1 MVRAKDLSKKL
12 LALAT
17 AIMIAAM
24 YIPFTVF
31 AATNP
36 TVNFNGTYN
45 ESSKT
50 LTVKAMVKNPD
61 NALGAGVFFLKY
73 DTSVL
78 TIEKKNVKAG
88 SATYEDEDGEE
99 YSITSSAKYL
109 DADKGYVGFDWGTSG
124 KAFAPN
130 NSFAEIAVF
139 TFSFVSGKSN
149 ADLTSKS
156 IAICED
162 TAFLNE
168 TGGYGN
174 DGGVLIVDGTTN
186 YSTKLS
192 NVKVNISIPV
202 TEPPK
207 EDKIVSLKTA
217 EVTTNAGTAPELP
230 SKVKA
235 TYESGKTAD
244 VSVNWN
250 AVSEDKYAAAGSFE
264 VEGTVEGFSGKAI
277 CKVTVKA
284 VEDKI
289 VSLKSAEVTTNAGT
303 APKLPATV
311 QATYESG
318 KTEDV
323 SVKWN
328 TVSEDKYAAA
338 GSFDVEGTVEGFS
351 GKAICKITV
360 KAVEDKI
367 TSLETAKVTTDAGT
381 APKLPAKVKATYQ
394 SGKIAD
400 VSVKWNA
407 VSEDKYASAGSFE
420 VEGTV
425 EGFSGK
431 AVCKVT
437 VKEVE
442 EKTEDKITS
451 LKAAEVTTNLGMAP
465 KLPAKVQATYESG
478 KTADVAVTWD
488 EVSEEK
494 YAAVGSFEVEG
505 TVEGFSNKAK
515 CEVTVGDA
523 VVTKFDVVNVTVV
536 AGYLPEIPET
546 VKAYFSDGTEKTVNV
561 KWLSVERE
569 MFMTP
574 GETVEVKGLALDAG
588 ALGIPAIDGTVV
600 PIAKVLVGEPVV
612 VSAKD
617 TSVKTLAG
625 TAPKLPDTIEA
636 AFSNDTKAFVNVE
649 WAKVDAAKY
658 ASEGKFTVKGKVNY
672 GAEIEVTCEVTVDPK
687 PATDPSDPSEPTTE
701 PTEKT
706 DTTSSE
712 KTTVSTKGTK
722 KTTTTTKTK
731 TDTKKT
737 DERID
742 RNNPKTGD
750 ESNYSLAYFALI
762 ASSIVLCSMRF
773 SRRKYSE

>member
-156 IAICED
+156 IAVCED

-168 TGGYGN
+168 TGGYGS

-202 TEPPK
+202 TEQPK
-207 EDKIVSLKTA
+207 EDKIVSLKSA

-250 AVSEDKYAAAGSFE
+250 AVSEDKYAAAGSF
-264 VEGTVEGFSGKAI
+264 
-277 CKVTVKA
+277 
-284 VEDKI
+284 
-289 VSLKSAEVTTNAGT
+289 
-303 APKLPATV
+303 
-311 QATYESG
+311 
-318 KTEDV
+318 
-323 SVKWN
+323 
-328 TVSEDKYAAA
+328 
-338 GSFDVEGTVEGFS
+338 DVEGTVEGFS
-351 GKAICKITV
+351 GKAVCKVTV

-394 SGKIAD
+394 SGKTAD

-437 VKEVE
+437 VKKIE

-451 LKAAEVTTNLGMAP
+451 LKAAEVITNLGIAP

-488 EVSEEK
+488 EVAEEK

-505 TVEGFSNKAK
+505 TVEGFSDKAK
-515 CEVTVGDA
+515 CKVTVGDA

-536 AGYLPEIPET
+536 AGYLPEVPET

-612 VSAKD
+612 VSVKD
-617 TSVKTLAG
+617 TSVKTPAG

-636 AFSNDTKAFVNVE
+636 TFSNDTKAFVNVE

-687 PATDPSDPSEPTTE
+687 PATDPSDPTGPTTE
-701 PTEKT
+701 PTGKP

-712 KTTVSTKGTK
+712 KTTVSTKETK
-722 KTTTTTKTK
+722 KTTTTTKAK

-742 RNNPKTGD
+742 KNNPKTGD
-750 ESNYSLAYFALI
+750 ESNYSLAYFALM

>member
-1 MVRAKDLSKKL
+1 M
-12 LALAT
+12 
-17 AIMIAAM
+17 
-24 YIPFTVF
+24 
-31 AATNP
+31 
-36 TVNFNGTYN
+36 
-45 ESSKT
+45 
-50 LTVKAMVKNPD
+50 
-61 NALGAGVFFLKY
+61 
-73 DTSVL
+73 
-78 TIEKKNVKAG
+78 
-88 SATYEDEDGEE
+88 
-99 YSITSSAKYL
+99 
-109 DADKGYVGFDWGTSG
+109 
-124 KAFAPN
+124 
-130 NSFAEIAVF
+130 
-139 TFSFVSGKSN
+139 
-149 ADLTSKS
+149 
-156 IAICED
+156 
-162 TAFLNE
+162 
-168 TGGYGN
+168 
-174 DGGVLIVDGTTN
+174 
-186 YSTKLS
+186 
-192 NVKVNISIPV
+192 
-202 TEPPK
+202 
-207 EDKIVSLKTA
+207 EDKIVSLKSA
-217 EVTTNAGTAPELP
+217 KVTTNARTAPKLP
-230 SKVKA
+230 ATVQA

-250 AVSEDKYAAAGSFE
+250 AVSEDKYAAAGSF
-264 VEGTVEGFSGKAI
+264 
-277 CKVTVKA
+277 
-284 VEDKI
+284 
-289 VSLKSAEVTTNAGT
+289 
-303 APKLPATV
+303 
-311 QATYESG
+311 
-318 KTEDV
+318 
-323 SVKWN
+323 
-328 TVSEDKYAAA
+328 
-338 GSFDVEGTVEGFS
+338 DVEGTVEGFS
-351 GKAICKITV
+351 GKAVCKVTV

-394 SGKIAD
+394 SGKTAD

-437 VKEVE
+437 VKKIE

-451 LKAAEVTTNLGMAP
+451 LKAAEVTTNVGIAP

-478 KTADVAVTWD
+478 KTADVTVTWD
-488 EVSEEK
+488 EVAEEK
-494 YAAVGSFEVEG
+494 YAAVGSFEVDG
-505 TVEGFSNKAK
+505 TVEGFSDKAK
-515 CEVTVGDA
+515 CKVTVGDA
-523 VVTKFDVVNVTVV
+523 VVIKFDVVNVTVV

-617 TSVKTLAG
+617 TSVKTPAG

-636 AFSNDTKAFVNVE
+636 TFSNDTKAFVNVE

-687 PATDPSDPSEPTTE
+687 PATDPSDPTAPTTE
-701 PTEKT
+701 PTGKP

-712 KTTVSTKGTK
+712 KTTVSTKETK
-722 KTTTTTKTK
+722 KTTTTTKAK

-742 RNNPKTGD
+742 KNNPKTGD
-750 ESNYSLAYFALI
+750 ESNYSLAYFALM

>member
-250 AVSEDKYAAAGSFE
+250 AVSEDKYAAAGSF
-264 VEGTVEGFSGKAI
+264 
-277 CKVTVKA
+277 
-284 VEDKI
+284 
-289 VSLKSAEVTTNAGT
+289 
-303 APKLPATV
+303 
-311 QATYESG
+311 
-318 KTEDV
+318 
-323 SVKWN
+323 
-328 TVSEDKYAAA
+328 
-338 GSFDVEGTVEGFS
+338 DVEGTVEGFS
-351 GKAICKITV
+351 GKAVCKVTV

-394 SGKIAD
+394 SGKTAD

-437 VKEVE
+437 VKKIE

-451 LKAAEVTTNLGMAP
+451 LKAAEVTTNVGIAP

-478 KTADVAVTWD
+478 KTADVTVTWD
-488 EVSEEK
+488 EVAEEK
-494 YAAVGSFEVEG
+494 YAAVGSFEVDG
-505 TVEGFSNKAK
+505 TVEGFSDKAK
-515 CEVTVGDA
+515 CKVTVGDA

-546 VKAYFSDGTEKTVNV
+546 VKAYFSDGMEKTVNV

-617 TSVKTLAG
+617 TSVKTPAG

-636 AFSNDTKAFVNVE
+636 TFSNDTKAFVNVE

-687 PATDPSDPSEPTTE
+687 PATDPSDPTEPTTE
-701 PTEKT
+701 PTEKP

-712 KTTVSTKGTK
+712 KTTVSTKETK
-722 KTTTTTKTK
+722 KTTTTTKAK

-750 ESNYSLAYFALI
+750 ESNYSLAYFALM

>member
-156 IAICED
+156 IAVCED

-168 TGGYGN
+168 TGGYGS

-202 TEPPK
+202 TEQPK
-207 EDKIVSLKTA
+207 EDKIVSLKSA

-235 TYESGKTAD
+235 TYESGKTA
-244 VSVNWN
+244 
-250 AVSEDKYAAAGSFE
+250 
-264 VEGTVEGFSGKAI
+264 
-277 CKVTVKA
+277 
-284 VEDKI
+284 
-289 VSLKSAEVTTNAGT
+289 
-303 APKLPATV
+303 
-311 QATYESG
+311 
-318 KTEDV
+318 DV

-351 GKAICKITV
+351 GKAVCKVTV

-394 SGKIAD
+394 SGKTAD

-437 VKEVE
+437 VKKIE

-451 LKAAEVTTNLGMAP
+451 LKAAEVITNLGIAP

-488 EVSEEK
+488 EVAEEK

-505 TVEGFSNKAK
+505 TVEGFSDKAK
-515 CEVTVGDA
+515 CKVTVGDA

-536 AGYLPEIPET
+536 AGYLPEVPET

-612 VSAKD
+612 VSVKD
-617 TSVKTLAG
+617 TSVKTPAG

-636 AFSNDTKAFVNVE
+636 TFSNDTKAFVNVE

-687 PATDPSDPSEPTTE
+687 PATDPSDPTGPTTE
-701 PTEKT
+701 PTGKP

-712 KTTVSTKGTK
+712 KTTVSTKETK
-722 KTTTTTKTK
+722 KTTTTTKAK

-742 RNNPKTGD
+742 KNNPKTGD
-750 ESNYSLAYFALI
+750 ESNYSLAYFALM

>member
-1 MVRAKDLSKKL
+1 MVRAKDLSKIL

-156 IAICED
+156 IAVCED

-168 TGGYGN
+168 TGGYGS

-186 YSTKLS
+186 YSTKRS

-207 EDKIVSLKTA
+207 EDKIVSLKSA

-250 AVSEDKYAAAGSFE
+250 
-264 VEGTVEGFSGKAI
+264 
-277 CKVTVKA
+277 
-284 VEDKI
+284 
-289 VSLKSAEVTTNAGT
+289 
-303 APKLPATV
+303 
-311 QATYESG
+311 
-318 KTEDV
+318 
-323 SVKWN
+323 

-351 GKAICKITV
+351 GKAVCKVTV

-367 TSLETAKVTTDAGT
+367 TSLETAKVTTNVGT

-394 SGKIAD
+394 SGKTAD

-437 VKEVE
+437 VKAD
-442 EKTEDKITS
+442 DKIVS
-451 LKAAEVTTNLGMAP
+451 LKAAEVTTNVGVAP

-478 KTADVAVTWD
+478 KTADVTVTWD
-488 EVSEEK
+488 EVAEEK
-494 YAAVGSFEVEG
+494 YAAVGSFEVDG
-505 TVEGFSNKAK
+505 TVEGFSDKAK
-515 CEVTVGDA
+515 CKVTVGDA

-600 PIAKVLVGEPVV
+600 PIAKVLVEEPVV

-617 TSVKTLAG
+617 TSVKTQAG

-636 AFSNDTKAFVNVE
+636 TFSNDTKAFVNVE

-658 ASEGKFTVKGKVNY
+658 ASEGKFSVKGKVNY

-687 PATDPSDPSEPTTE
+687 PATDPSDPTEPTTE
-701 PTEKT
+701 PTNKP

-712 KTTVSTKGTK
+712 KTTVSTKETK
-722 KTTTTTKTK
+722 KTTTTTKAK

-750 ESNYSLAYFALI
+750 ESNYSLAYFALM

>member
-202 TEPPK
+202 TEQPK
-207 EDKIVSLKTA
+207 EDKIVSLKSA

-437 VKEVE
+437 VKKIE

-612 VSAKD
+612 VSVKD
-617 TSVKTLAG
+617 TSVKTPAG

-636 AFSNDTKAFVNVE
+636 TFSNDTKAFVNVE

-687 PATDPSDPSEPTTE
+687 PATDPSDPTGPTTE
-701 PTEKT
+701 PTGKP

-712 KTTVSTKGTK
+712 KTTVSTKETK
-722 KTTTTTKTK
+722 KTTTTTKAK

-742 RNNPKTGD
+742 KNNPKTGD
-750 ESNYSLAYFALI
+750 ESNYSLAYFALM

>member
-156 IAICED
+156 IAVCED

-168 TGGYGN
+168 TGGYGS

-186 YSTKLS
+186 YSTKRS

-207 EDKIVSLKTA
+207 EDKIVSLKSA

-250 AVSEDKYAAAGSFE
+250 AVSEDKYAAAGSF
-264 VEGTVEGFSGKAI
+264 
-277 CKVTVKA
+277 
-284 VEDKI
+284 
-289 VSLKSAEVTTNAGT
+289 
-303 APKLPATV
+303 
-311 QATYESG
+311 
-318 KTEDV
+318 
-323 SVKWN
+323 
-328 TVSEDKYAAA
+328 
-338 GSFDVEGTVEGFS
+338 DVEGTVEGFS
-351 GKAICKITV
+351 GKAVCKVTV

-437 VKEVE
+437 VKKIE

-451 LKAAEVTTNLGMAP
+451 LKAAEVTTNVGIAP

-478 KTADVAVTWD
+478 KTADVTVTWD
-488 EVSEEK
+488 EVAEEK
-494 YAAVGSFEVEG
+494 YAAVGSFEVDG
-505 TVEGFSNKAK
+505 TVEGFSDKAK
-515 CEVTVGDA
+515 CKVTVGDA

-617 TSVKTLAG
+617 TSVKTPAG

-636 AFSNDTKAFVNVE
+636 TFSNDTKAFVNVE

-687 PATDPSDPSEPTTE
+687 PATDPSDPTEPTTE
-701 PTEKT
+701 PTEKP

-712 KTTVSTKGTK
+712 KTTVSTKETK
-722 KTTTTTKTK
+722 KTTTTTKAK

-750 ESNYSLAYFALI
+750 ESNYSFAYFALV
-762 ASSIVLCSMRF
+762 ASSIVLCSLRF

>member
-1 MVRAKDLSKKL
+1 MVRAKDLSKIL

-156 IAICED
+156 IAVCED

-168 TGGYGN
+168 TGGYGS

-186 YSTKLS
+186 YSTKRS

-207 EDKIVSLKTA
+207 EDKIVSLKSA

-250 AVSEDKYAAAGSFE
+250 AVSEDKYAAAGSFD
-264 VEGTVEGFSGKAI
+264 VEGTVEGFSGKAV

-289 VSLKSAEVTTNAGT
+289 TSLETAKVTTNVGT

-318 KTEDV
+318 KTADV

-351 GKAICKITV
+351 GKAVCKVTV

-367 TSLETAKVTTDAGT
+367 TSLETAKVTTNAGT

-394 SGKIAD
+394 SGKTAD

-437 VKEVE
+437 VKAD
-442 EKTEDKITS
+442 DKIVS
-451 LKAAEVTTNLGMAP
+451 LKAAEVTTNVGVAP

-478 KTADVAVTWD
+478 KTADVTVTWD
-488 EVSEEK
+488 EVAEEK
-494 YAAVGSFEVEG
+494 YAAVGSFEVDG
-505 TVEGFSNKAK
+505 TVEGFSDKAK
-515 CEVTVGDA
+515 CKVTVGDA

-600 PIAKVLVGEPVV
+600 PIAKVLVEEPVV

-617 TSVKTLAG
+617 TSVKTQAG

-636 AFSNDTKAFVNVE
+636 TFSNDTKAFVNVE

-658 ASEGKFTVKGKVNY
+658 ASEGKFSVKGKVNY

-687 PATDPSDPSEPTTE
+687 PATDPSDPTEPTTE
-701 PTEKT
+701 PTNKP

-712 KTTVSTKGTK
+712 KTTVSTKETK
-722 KTTTTTKTK
+722 KTTTTTKAK

-750 ESNYSLAYFALI
+750 ESNYSLAYFALM

>member
-156 IAICED
+156 IAVCED

-168 TGGYGN
+168 TGGYGS

-250 AVSEDKYAAAGSFE
+250 AVSEDKYAAAGSF
-264 VEGTVEGFSGKAI
+264 
-277 CKVTVKA
+277 
-284 VEDKI
+284 
-289 VSLKSAEVTTNAGT
+289 
-303 APKLPATV
+303 
-311 QATYESG
+311 
-318 KTEDV
+318 
-323 SVKWN
+323 
-328 TVSEDKYAAA
+328 
-338 GSFDVEGTVEGFS
+338 DVEGTVEGFS
-351 GKAICKITV
+351 GKAVCKVTV

-394 SGKIAD
+394 SGKTAD

-437 VKEVE
+437 VKKIE

-451 LKAAEVTTNLGMAP
+451 LKAAEVTTNVGIAP

-478 KTADVAVTWD
+478 KTADVTVTWD
-488 EVSEEK
+488 EVAEEK
-494 YAAVGSFEVEG
+494 YAAVGSFEVDG
-505 TVEGFSNKAK
+505 TVEGFSDKAK
-515 CEVTVGDA
+515 CKVTVGDA

-546 VKAYFSDGTEKTVNV
+546 VKAYFSDGMEKTVNV

-617 TSVKTLAG
+617 TSVKTPAG

-636 AFSNDTKAFVNVE
+636 TFSNDTKAFVNVE

-687 PATDPSDPSEPTTE
+687 PATDPSDPTEPTTE
-701 PTEKT
+701 PTEKP

-712 KTTVSTKGTK
+712 KTTVSTKETK

-750 ESNYSLAYFALI
+750 ESNYSLAYFALM

>member
-351 GKAICKITV
+351 GKAICKVSV

-588 ALGIPAIDGTVV
+588 AIGIPALDGTVV

-636 AFSNDTKAFVNVE
+636 TFSNDTKAFVNVE

-687 PATDPSDPSEPTTE
+687 PATDPSDPTEPTTE
-701 PTEKT
+701 PTNKP

-712 KTTVSTKGTK
+712 KTTVSTKETK
-722 KTTTTTKTK
+722 KTTTTTKAK

-750 ESNYSLAYFALI
+750 DSNYSFAYFALV
-762 ASSIVLCSMRF
+762 ASSIVLCSLRF

>member
-156 IAICED
+156 IAVCED

-168 TGGYGN
+168 TGGYGS

-186 YSTKLS
+186 YSTKRS

-207 EDKIVSLKTA
+207 EDKIVSLKSA

-250 AVSEDKYAAAGSFE
+250 AVSEDKYAAAGSFD
-264 VEGTVEGFSGKAI
+264 VEGTVEGFSGKAV

-289 VSLKSAEVTTNAGT
+289 TSLETAKVTTNAGT

-318 KTEDV
+318 KTADV

-351 GKAICKITV
+351 GKAVCKVTV

-381 APKLPAKVKATYQ
+381 APKLPAK
-394 SGKIAD
+394 I
-400 VSVKWNA
+400 
-407 VSEDKYASAGSFE
+407 
-420 VEGTV
+420 
-425 EGFSGK
+425 
-431 AVCKVT
+431 C
-437 VKEVE
+437 
-442 EKTEDKITS
+442 
-451 LKAAEVTTNLGMAP
+451 L
-465 KLPAKVQATYESG
+465 
-478 KTADVAVTWD
+478 
-488 EVSEEK
+488 
-494 YAAVGSFEVEG
+494 
-505 TVEGFSNKAK
+505 
-515 CEVTVGDA
+515 
-523 VVTKFDVVNVTVV
+523 
-536 AGYLPEIPET
+536 
-546 VKAYFSDGTEKTVNV
+546 
-561 KWLSVERE
+561 R
-569 MFMTP
+569 
-574 GETVEVKGLALDAG
+574 
-588 ALGIPAIDGTVV
+588 
-600 PIAKVLVGEPVV
+600 
-612 VSAKD
+612 
-617 TSVKTLAG
+617 
-625 TAPKLPDTIEA
+625 
-636 AFSNDTKAFVNVE
+636 
-649 WAKVDAAKY
+649 
-658 ASEGKFTVKGKVNY
+658 
-672 GAEIEVTCEVTVDPK
+672 
-687 PATDPSDPSEPTTE
+687 
-701 PTEKT
+701 
-706 DTTSSE
+706 
-712 KTTVSTKGTK
+712 
-722 KTTTTTKTK
+722 
-731 TDTKKT
+731 
-737 DERID
+737 RI
-742 RNNPKTGD
+742 
-750 ESNYSLAYFALI
+750 I
-762 ASSIVLCSMRF
+762 
-773 SRRKYSE
+773 

>member
-1 MVRAKDLSKKL
+1 MVRAKDLSKIL

-156 IAICED
+156 IAVCED

-168 TGGYGN
+168 TGGYGS

-186 YSTKLS
+186 YSTKRS

-207 EDKIVSLKTA
+207 EDKIVSLKSA

-250 AVSEDKYAAAGSFE
+250 
-264 VEGTVEGFSGKAI
+264 
-277 CKVTVKA
+277 
-284 VEDKI
+284 
-289 VSLKSAEVTTNAGT
+289 
-303 APKLPATV
+303 
-311 QATYESG
+311 
-318 KTEDV
+318 
-323 SVKWN
+323 

-351 GKAICKITV
+351 GKAVCKVTV

-367 TSLETAKVTTDAGT
+367 TSLETAKVTTNAGT

-394 SGKIAD
+394 SGKTAD

-437 VKEVE
+437 VKAD
-442 EKTEDKITS
+442 DKIVS
-451 LKAAEVTTNLGMAP
+451 LKAAEVTTNVGVAP

-478 KTADVAVTWD
+478 KTADVTVTWD
-488 EVSEEK
+488 EVAEEK
-494 YAAVGSFEVEG
+494 YAAVGSFEVDG
-505 TVEGFSNKAK
+505 TVEGFSDKAK
-515 CEVTVGDA
+515 CKVTVGDA

-600 PIAKVLVGEPVV
+600 PIAKVLVEEPVV

-617 TSVKTLAG
+617 TSVKTQAG

-636 AFSNDTKAFVNVE
+636 TFSNDTKAFVNVE

-658 ASEGKFTVKGKVNY
+658 ASEGKFSVKGKVNY

-687 PATDPSDPSEPTTE
+687 PATDPSDPTEPTTE
-701 PTEKT
+701 PTNKP

-712 KTTVSTKGTK
+712 KTTVSTKETK
-722 KTTTTTKTK
+722 KTTTTTKAK

-750 ESNYSLAYFALI
+750 ESNYSLAYFALM

>member
-156 IAICED
+156 IAVCED

-207 EDKIVSLKTA
+207 EDKIVSLKSA

-250 AVSEDKYAAAGSFE
+250 AVSEDKYAAAGSF
-264 VEGTVEGFSGKAI
+264 
-277 CKVTVKA
+277 
-284 VEDKI
+284 
-289 VSLKSAEVTTNAGT
+289 
-303 APKLPATV
+303 
-311 QATYESG
+311 
-318 KTEDV
+318 
-323 SVKWN
+323 
-328 TVSEDKYAAA
+328 
-338 GSFDVEGTVEGFS
+338 DVEGTVEGFS
-351 GKAICKITV
+351 GKAVCKVTV

-394 SGKIAD
+394 SGKTAD

-437 VKEVE
+437 VKKIE

-451 LKAAEVTTNLGMAP
+451 LKAAEVITNLGIAP

-488 EVSEEK
+488 EVAEEK

-505 TVEGFSNKAK
+505 TVEGFSDKAK
-515 CEVTVGDA
+515 CKVTVGDA

-536 AGYLPEIPET
+536 AGYLPEVPET

-617 TSVKTLAG
+617 TSVKTPAG

-636 AFSNDTKAFVNVE
+636 TFSNDTKAFVNVE

-687 PATDPSDPSEPTTE
+687 PATDPSDPTGPTTE
-701 PTEKT
+701 PTGKP

-712 KTTVSTKGTK
+712 KTTVSTKETK
-722 KTTTTTKTK
+722 KTTTTTKAK

-750 ESNYSLAYFALI
+750 ESNYSLAYFALM